1 MKKTLLPLLCF
12 AALAA
17 CTKSEVQY
25 EAPGAIT
32 FSPVSQLSTKSV
44 VDGNDFLILN
54 MYVFANAGAAD
65 ADAETFSDTY
75 FANALFAN
83 KSNGV
88 FAGSP
93 NPYYWPNVK
102 ELIFSGVSASGNVNT
117 NGGSTPKYALDDTDK
132 KWKITLEDY
141 APGVGT
147 ATPGDNDLMWFP
159 TTVSYGKVDV
169 MGTGN
174 DGDID
179 VVMQHACSWITINVK
194 GDSITGKADDTSTTE
209 INETTT
215 WKVKSLVINDL
226 SLSGTAVLGETA
238 TWSDL
243 ATDTGTFKVFDSN
256 DGTVLTTSYVAMENV
271 AKNTIVIPQTP
282 TTLTVVYE
290 YVSQKGA
297 GDDRED
303 IVIEETKTVNLTLD
317 NTVTGEN
324 DSKGGNWLPGVHYTY
339 NITIGTLEI
348 LIEPTATDWVEQ
360 EVTPEITL

>member
-1 MKKTLLPLLCF
+1 MKKTLPPLLGLAAL

-44 VDGNDFLILN
+44 VDGNNYPDALN

-65 ADAETFSDTY
+65 AAAETFSEPY

-147 ATPGDNDLMWFP
+147 ATLGDNDLMWFP

-194 GDSITGKADDTSTTE
+194 GDGITGKDG
-209 INETTT
+209 TT
-215 WKVKSLVINDL
+215 WKVKSLTINGL
-226 SLSGTAVLGETA
+226 SLSADVTLGDKASWSGHDGVNGTFAVFNSQDGTA
-238 TWSDL
+238 
-243 ATDTGTFKVFDSN
+243 
-256 DGTVLTTSYVAMENV
+256 LTESYVALENTP
-271 AKNTIVIPQTP
+271 KNTIVIPQQP
-282 TTLTVVYE
+282 TTLTIVYE
-290 YVSQKGA
+290 YVSQPGS
-297 GDDRED
+297 GDGGTS
-303 IVIEETKTVNLTLD
+303 IKIEETKTVDLTLD
-317 NTVTGEN
+317 NTVTGDN
-324 DSKGGNWLPGVHYTY
+324 DEKGGNWLPGVHYTY

-348 LIEPTATDWVEQ
+348 LIEPTATDWVDQ
-360 EVTPEITL
+360 DVTPEITL